1 MCTNNTTTFSK
12 EYVIVSKFFII
23 LYFFQNRTVK
33 NEVIYNSMTEGVFL
47 RITIIISFFFF
58 KLILFEL
65 QFNGH
70 SVECFMKNHI
80 HLSFQ
85 EWVLFYVLIVP
96 YTKSSSMCTQ
106 YCCLD
111 FRDYIWTGSL
121 ALCVP
126 YFVKKKKILKVWS
139 LFGMTDVW
147 CSCCKTNQWFKFYLC
162 FIIIT
167 K

>member
-1 MCTNNTTTFSK
+1 MQSCMGTVDWLQWLTNVIMCTNNTTTFSK

-126 YFVKKKKILKVWS
+126 YFVKKKKNS
-139 LFGMTDVW
+139 
-147 CSCCKTNQWFKFYLC
+147 
-162 FIIIT
+162 
-167 K
+167 